1 MNTSHLKKILGVFIV
16 LYLPILAILVFIKVQ
31 DKVPIYYLTLDPL
44 AVCHEQFKLYHENLH
59 FYAGTL
65 SNIGVLFWC
74 AATTVCWF
82 SFALLFELRAKQK
95 LQVFFLASGAVTAVL
110 LLDDLFILHTLGFPY
125 YLGIPQKI
133 VFLIYSCILIAY
145 LTSFYRLIL
154 STEKISFVFALIFF
168 ALSILFDRQV
178 IPVPDHWLDN
188 GNNLLLEDG
197 FKILG
202 IVSWFYYF
210 FQLGI
215 TEIKNVYLERQNP
228 ICYPKR

>member
-1 MNTSHLKKILGVFIV
+1 MNLSHIKKPLGVFIF

-31 DKVPIYYLTLDPL
+31 NQVPISYLTLDPL
-44 AVCHEQFKLYHENLH
+44 AVSNEGLH
-59 FYAGTL
+59 FYAGAL

-74 AATTVCWF
+74 AATTICWF
-82 SFALLFELRAKQK
+82 TFAVLFELRGNPK

-110 LLDDLFILHTLGFPY
+110 LLDDLFILHSLGFPY

-133 VFLIYSCILIAY
+133 VFLLYLCILIMY
-145 LTSFYRLIL
+145 SMSFYRLIL
-154 STEKISFVFALIFF
+154 STENIAFTFSLIFF
-168 ALSILFDRQV
+168 ALSLMFDRQV
-178 IPVPDHWLDN
+178 IPVPEHWLNN

-215 TEIKNVYLERQNP
+215 TEIKTVYLDRTKIQ
-228 ICYPKR
+228 K